1 MADVERSTAL
11 LWGTGTR
18 RGLSL
23 ERIVRCAV
31 ELADTEGLPAVSMR
45 RLAERLGFTTM
56 ALYRHVP
63 GKADLLALMRDAVMA
78 ELTPAEART
87 EARTEAPTEAPT
99 EISTEISTE
108 VASATTGGES
118 RGWRAD
124 LEAWARASIELQ
136 QRHPWLA
143 DLGEERQIPGPHG
156 VASFE
161 RALSVAARTGL
172 PPAQVIAVVTLVGDF
187 VDGAARKLALAAR
200 TEQRTGVSDEEW
212 WGARSSLYDQLDE
225 RYPTLTRL
233 YEEGG
238 YDAPL
243 DPFEFGLRRVLD
255 GVEAL
260 VAEAGRQPE
269 RNESR
274 NVTRCATCGEP
285 VEDSATGR
293 PRTYCS
299 PACRQRAHRRRSAAA
314 S

>member
-1 MADVERSTAL
+1 MTDVERSTAL
-11 LWGTGTR
+11 LWGTGAR

-23 ERIVRCAV
+23 ERIVRSAV
-31 ELADTEGLPAVSMR
+31 ELADTEGLRAVSMR

-63 GKADLLALMRDAVMA
+63 GKADLLALMRDAVLA
-78 ELTPAEART
+78 EL
-87 EARTEAPTEAPT
+87 APTEAPT
-99 EISTEISTE
+99 E
-108 VASATTGGES
+108 AAPAAAPAATGS
-118 RGWRAD
+118 DSDGWRAD
-124 LEAWARASIELQ
+124 LEAWARSGIELQ
-136 QRHPWLA
+136 RRHPWLA

-187 VDGAARKLALAAR
+187 VDGAARKLALASR

-238 YDAPL
+238 YEAPL

-260 VAEAGRQPE
+260 VAVAGQPPE

-274 NVTRCATCGEP
+274 NVKTCASCGKP
-285 VEDSATGR
+285 VEHSATGR

-299 PACRQRAHRRRSAAA
+299 PACRQRAHRRRGATTS
-314 S
+314 

>member
-31 ELADTEGLPAVSMR
+31 ELADAEGLPAVSMR

-78 ELTPAEART
+78 ELTPT
-87 EARTEAPTEAPT
+87 EARAEASTEAPT
-99 EISTEISTE
+99 EISAE
-108 VASATTGGES
+108 VASAATGSES

-124 LEAWARASIELQ
+124 LEAWARACIELQ

-260 VAEAGRQPE
+260 VAEAGRQPD

-274 NVTRCATCGEP
+274 NVTRCAACGKP
-285 VEDSATGR
+285 VEHSTTGR

-299 PACRQRAHRRRSAAA
+299 PACRQRAHRRRGAAA
-314 S
+314 P